1 VPFFRLTLL
10 FLYFVG
16 QFLNYMLDDIIAAIP
31 FGIILAFTIGPVFFV
46 LLETSATKGFKS
58 ALIFDCG
65 VILADILFIIV
76 AFFSTN
82 KLLDK
87 IKDDP
92 NFLIFGG
99 VLLVAYG
106 LISFIKTSKSFR
118 SIVREYHKVE
128 IKKGYGKLFLK
139 GFLLNFINIGVLL
152 GWVAFI
158 VLANTI
164 TESENG
170 VVAFLFTILLVYFL
184 VDLIKIVVA
193 KKLKNKLTPRLIFKT
208 KKLIALVILGFGVL
222 LLVQGF
228 FPEEKELIK
237 EQFDKV
243 NPIK

>member
-1 VPFFRLTLL
+1 
-10 FLYFVG
+10 
-16 QFLNYMLDDIIAAIP
+16 MLDDIFAAIP

-46 LLETSATKGFKS
+46 LLETSATKGFRS
-58 ALIFDCG
+58 ALIFDLG

-118 SIVREYHKVE
+118 EIVREYHKVE
-128 IKKGYGKLFLK
+128 IKKGYGMLFLK

-158 VLANTI
+158 VLANSLTV
-164 TESENG
+164 SEDG
-170 VVAFLFTILLVYFL
+170 VIIFLTTILIVYIL
-184 VDLIKIVVA
+184 VDLVKIAIA
-193 KKLKNKLTPRLIFKT
+193 KKLKNRLTPRLIFKT
-208 KKLIALVILGFGVL
+208 KKIVALVILGFGVL

-237 EQFDKV
+237 ERFDKI
-243 NPIK
+243 NPIKEKAPK

>member
-1 VPFFRLTLL
+1 
-10 FLYFVG
+10 
-16 QFLNYMLDDIIAAIP
+16 MLDDVLTAIP

-58 ALIFDCG
+58 ALIFDLG
-65 VILADILFIIV
+65 VILADIIFIIV

-99 VLLVAYG
+99 VLLSVYG
-106 LISFIKTSKSFR
+106 FISFIKTSKSFR
-118 SIVREYHKVE
+118 DILRDYHRVE

-152 GWVAFI
+152 GWVALI
-158 VLANTI
+158 VLANSLT
-164 TESENG
+164 SSKNG
-170 VVAFLFTILLVYFL
+170 VVVFLGSILGTYFL
-184 VDLIKIVVA
+184 IDLIKIVVA
-193 KKLKNKLTPRLIFKT
+193 KQLKNRLTPRLIFKA
-208 KKLIALVILGFGVL
+208 KKIISLVILGFGIL

-228 FPEEKELIK
+228 FPKEKKII
-237 EQFDKV
+237 EQKLEQI
-243 NPIK
+243 NPIKK

>member
-1 VPFFRLTLL
+1 MF
-10 FLYFVG
+10 
-16 QFLNYMLDDIIAAIP
+16 DDILAAIP

-65 VILADILFIIV
+65 VMLADVIFILV

-82 KLLDK
+82 KLLEK

-99 VLLVAYG
+99 VLLVVYG
-106 LISFIKTSKSFR
+106 IISFVKASKSFR
-118 SIVREYHKVE
+118 DIVREYHKVE

-158 VLANTI
+158 VLGNSLTK
-164 TESENG
+164 SEDG
-170 VVAFLFTILLVYFL
+170 IVVFLSTILIVYFL
-184 VDLIKIVVA
+184 VDLIKILIA

-208 KKLIALVILGFGVL
+208 KKIIALLILGFGVL

-228 FPEEKELIK
+228 FPKEKELLK
-237 EQFDKV
+237 EKFEQI
-243 NPIK
+243 NPIKEKLSE

>member
-1 VPFFRLTLL
+1 MF
-10 FLYFVG
+10 
-16 QFLNYMLDDIIAAIP
+16 NDILSAIP

-58 ALIFDCG
+58 ALIFDFG
-65 VILADILFIIV
+65 VMFADVIFILI

-82 KLLDK
+82 KLLEK

-99 VLLVAYG
+99 VLLFVYG

-118 SIVREYHKVE
+118 DIVKEYHK
-128 IKKGYGKLFLK
+128 IDIQKKYGKLFLK

-158 VLANTI
+158 VIGNSL
-164 TESENG
+164 TESKDG
-170 VVAFLFTILLVYFL
+170 VLVFLSTILIVYFL
-184 VDLIKIVVA
+184 VDLIKMSLA
-193 KKLKNKLTPRLIFKT
+193 KKLKNRLTPKRIFKT
-208 KKLIALVILGFGVL
+208 KKIIALVILGFGVL

-228 FPEEKELIK
+228 FPKEKEMIK
-237 EQFDKV
+237 ARFEKIT
-243 NPIK
+243 PIK

>member
-1 VPFFRLTLL
+1 MF
-10 FLYFVG
+10 
-16 QFLNYMLDDIIAAIP
+16 DDIITAIP

-65 VILADILFIIV
+65 VILADVLFIVV

-82 KLLDK
+82 KLVEK
-87 IKDDP
+87 IEDDP

-118 SIVREYHKVE
+118 DIVREYHKVE

-139 GFLLNFINIGVLL
+139 GFLLNFINIGVLI

-158 VLANTI
+158 VLANTL
-164 TESENG
+164 TESKNG
-170 VVAFLFTILLVYFL
+170 VLIFLATILISYLLTDLV
-184 VDLIKIVVA
+184 KIAVA

-208 KKLIALVILGFGVL
+208 KKVIALVILSFGIL
-222 LLVQGF
+222 LLAQGF
-228 FPEEKELIK
+228 FPEEKELIR
-237 EQFDKV
+237 EQFDKI
-243 NPIK
+243 NPIKEKHTN

>member
-1 VPFFRLTLL
+1 MF
-10 FLYFVG
+10 
-16 QFLNYMLDDIIAAIP
+16 DDILAAIP

-65 VILADILFIIV
+65 VMLADIIFIIV

-82 KLLDK
+82 KLLES

-92 NFLIFGG
+92 SFLIFGG
-99 VLLVAYG
+99 VLLVTYG
-106 LISFIKTSKSFR
+106 FISFIKASKSFR
-118 SIVREYHKVE
+118 VIVREYHKIE

-158 VLANTI
+158 VIANSI
-164 TESENG
+164 TSSKDG
-170 VVAFLFTILLVYFL
+170 VLVFLSTILMVYFL
-184 VDLIKIVVA
+184 VDLVKIVIA
-193 KKLKNKLTPRLIFKT
+193 KKLKNKLTPRRIFKT
-208 KKLIALVILGFGVL
+208 KKIIALVILGFGIL

-228 FPEEKELIK
+228 FPKEKELLK
-237 EQFDKV
+237 EKFE
-243 NPIK
+243 NISPIK